1 MSSHAEGG
9 EMTRREV
16 SLHRESVTDLKFRKA
31 ILLCPSFQRLE
42 TPKIIYSLNTQVV
55 KNIKYH

>member
-1 MSSHAEGG
+1 
-9 EMTRREV
+9 MTWREV

-42 TPKIIYSLNTQVV
+42 TPKIIYSLNRQVV